1 MEAKC
6 DKIQIFMFYDFD
18 RLSIT
23 AGELA
28 FFICMLR
35 FSIKL
40 PIEWYIRRRDRRG
53 APTRPPSLVLV
64 LKSVLFFNKNSSCN
78 FVS

>member
-1 MEAKC
+1 MEARC

-28 FFICMLR
+28 FFIHMR
-35 FSIKL
+35 RRISIKL
-40 PIEWYIRRRDRRG
+40 AIEWYIRRRDRRVTPMRLPLEIML
-53 APTRPPSLVLV
+53 AP
-64 LKSVLFFNKNSSCN
+64 LKHT
-78 FVS
+78 

>member
-1 MEAKC
+1 MIVLRSAKC

-28 FFICMLR
+28 FFIYMMR

-40 PIEWYIRRRDRRG
+40 AIEWYIRRRDRRVT
-53 APTRPPSLVLV
+53 PMRLPSLE
-64 LKSVLFFNKNSSCN
+64 KMH
-78 FVS
+78 